1 MLGSTPI
8 GVKSASKKLAPRL
21 QNKPLTTAD
30 ILGSVI
36 KRPKNKSFFRSISD
50 SIELRFE
57 ILRRRPVQ
65 IWAHKK
71 RFSGTTVVNVQVD
84 RADSY

>member
-8 GVKSASKKLAPRL
+8 GVKSTSNKLAARL
-21 QNKPLTTAD
+21 RNKPLTTAD

-36 KRPKNKSFFRSISD
+36 KRPKNTSFFRSISD

-57 ILRRRPVQ
+57 ILRRR
-65 IWAHKK
+65 
-71 RFSGTTVVNVQVD
+71 RSGANLGT
-84 RADSY
+84 

>member
-1 MLGSTPI
+1 MLGRTLI
-8 GVKSASKKLAPRL
+8 GVPF
-21 QNKPLTTAD
+21 TTED

-57 ILRRRPVQ
+57 ILRRRWPG
-65 IWAHKK
+65 ANL
-71 RFSGTTVVNVQVD
+71 GT
-84 RADSY
+84 

>member
-8 GVKSASKKLAPRL
+8 GVKSASKKLAAQLR
-21 QNKPLTTAD
+21 NKPLTTAD

-57 ILRRRPVQ
+57 ILRRRRPG
-65 IWAHKK
+65 ANL
-71 RFSGTTVVNVQVD
+71 GT
-84 RADSY
+84 